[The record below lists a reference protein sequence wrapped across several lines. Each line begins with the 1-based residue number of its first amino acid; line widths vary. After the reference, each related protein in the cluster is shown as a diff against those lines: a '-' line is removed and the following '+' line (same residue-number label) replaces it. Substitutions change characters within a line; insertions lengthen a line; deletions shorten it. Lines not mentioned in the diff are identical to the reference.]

1 MATKS
6 ILSRKVGIL
15 ALSTLSMISLT
26 TSPSYAA
33 IAQAFHAG
41 NTFVQMLTSI
51 PNLAALI
58 AGLVIGRLAAGRMP
72 HKYLAITGVAL
83 ICLGGLAPLV
93 YHASLS
99 FLLVCSAVIGFGQG
113 MVTNIVQVLIT
124 EELPENQRQDVMGK
138 NTAFTNF
145 GAMLVIFAG
154 GVLAAKSW
162 VNNYLAYLFPVLIL
176 IIVLIALPLHKSE
189 AVENVQTKNSPVEKT
204 KISVNKFTWLIAL
217 GGFCSMV
224 LYNVFS
230 NNISLF
236 VTAHHLG
243 GSALAG
249 GLSMIGL
256 LGGLLC
262 GIIVGSLAKVLKNY
276 TISSSFLLMA
286 LSFLIIGFANSMI
299 MIGVG
304 SFLSGAAL
312 SLCMAQYPYLISISA
327 DKTSVPMSIGVYSA
341 GLAIGGFA
349 SPFLMNIL
357 AGSDTSALNIFTTS
371 GLASLVLCILIAAI
385 GLQRKIVEQ
394 AFGQSGKTE
403 NA

>member
-1 MATKS
+1 MTTKS
-6 ILSRKVGIL
+6 IRSRKIGIL

-72 HKYLAITGVAL
+72 HKYLAVSGVAL
-83 ICLGGLAPLV
+83 ICLGGLAPLL
-93 YHASLS
+93 YHGSLA

-124 EELPENQRQDVMGK
+124 EELPESQRQDVMGK

-145 GAMLVIFAG
+145 GAMLVIFVG
-154 GVLAAKSW
+154 GLLAAKSW

-176 IIVLIALPLHKSE
+176 IIVLIALPLH
-189 AVENVQTKNSPVEKT
+189 VTDEKT
-204 KISVNKFTWLIAL
+204 PVQAADTSQKPAKISLNKFTWIIAL

-230 NNISLF
+230 NNIALF
-236 VTAHHLG
+236 VTSHHLG

-249 GLSMIGL
+249 MLSMVGL

-262 GIIVGSLAKVLKNY
+262 GIIVGSLVKVLKNY
-276 TISSSFLLMA
+276 TISSSFFLMA
-286 LSFLIIGFANSMI
+286 LSFLLIGFANSMVV
-299 MIGVG
+299 IGIG

-327 DKTSVPMSIGVYSA
+327 DKTSMPMSIGVYSA

-349 SPFLMNIL
+349 SPFLMNVL
-357 AGSDTSALNIFTTS
+357 AGNEMSALNVFTTS
-371 GLASLVLCILIAAI
+371 GLVSLVLCVVVAVA
-385 GLQRKIVEQ
+385 GLQKRIVTN
-394 AFGQSGKTE
+394 AFGQSGEMKK
-403 NA
+403 A

>member
-1 MATKS
+1 
-6 ILSRKVGIL
+6 V
-15 ALSTLSMISLT
+15 
-26 TSPSYAA
+26 
-33 IAQAFHAG
+33 
-41 NTFVQMLTSI
+41 
-51 PNLAALI
+51 
-58 AGLVIGRLAAGRMP
+58 
-72 HKYLAITGVAL
+72 
-83 ICLGGLAPLV
+83 
-93 YHASLS
+93 
-99 FLLVCSAVIGFGQG
+99 LLVS
-113 MVTNIVQVLIT
+113 
-124 EELPENQRQDVMGK
+124 
-138 NTAFTNF
+138 
-145 GAMLVIFAG
+145 
-154 GVLAAKSW
+154 
-162 VNNYLAYLFPVLIL
+162 VLIL
-176 IIVLIALPLHKSE
+176 IIVLIALPLHKSA
-189 AVENVQTKNSPVEKT
+189 AVENVQTKNSPAEKT